1 MTQGYTPDVDDKTF
15 QPCLIGKGLKPLAQ
29 RGTVVFGIDDVLTL
43 LGTDGQV
50 IDSAPVAQV
59 KAKRVAVTFGQ
70 TVSLS
75 LEDRKYNVSSK
86 ADGGIFG
93 ALKMAKSIVA
103 QVQAKENLA

>member
-15 QPCLIGKGLKPLAQ
+15 QPCLIGKGIKPLAQ
-29 RGTVVFGIDDVLTL
+29 RGTVVFGTNAVLTL

-86 ADGGIFG
+86 ADGGVFG
-93 ALKMAKSIVA
+93 AMKVAKSIVA
-103 QVQAKENLA
+103 QVQAKA